1 MVLKGLCSARRRA
14 GAFTMAWGPLA
25 RLLLAWTAL
34 LCMVGAHGRWD
45 RALESAGPGRVR
57 RRGSPGILQGC
68 VAPGNADRP
77 LGCGLGWA
85 VLMGGGN
92 EAQGMSCRAGAHP
105 LCRALPKAERVRLP
119 IPRLLLSG
127 LEDTARREPVCR
139 S

>member
-34 LCMVGAHGRWD
+34 LCMVGVHGRWD

-68 VAPGNADRP
+68 VAPRMLTGP
-77 LGCGLGWA
+77 WGVGWA
-85 VLMGGGN
+85 GL
-92 EAQGMSCRAGAHP
+92 SCWVGAHP
-105 LCRALPKAERVRLP
+105 LCRALPKAERVRLSL
-119 IPRLLLSG
+119 PRLLLSR
-127 LEDTARREPVCR
+127 LEDIARREPVCR